1 MRVLFTNEFY
11 KLERSLAVFMA
22 ETKGH
27 EVVTSFS
34 KRRPPDVLCV
44 GLKESSFRKRY
55 ASGRI
60 EAGEPTRKEQQV
72 LEAKSEGADI
82 AVLRGVEEFVR
93 FIVLDE
99 VPEG

>member
-1 MRVLFTNEFY
+1 M
-11 KLERSLAVFMA
+11 
-22 ETKGH
+22 
-27 EVVTSFS
+27 
-34 KRRPPDVLCV
+34 
-44 GLKESSFRKRY
+44 GLKESDFRRRY

-60 EAGEPTRKEQQV
+60 ETGEPTRKEQQV

-82 AVLRGVEEFVR
+82 VVLRGVEEFVR